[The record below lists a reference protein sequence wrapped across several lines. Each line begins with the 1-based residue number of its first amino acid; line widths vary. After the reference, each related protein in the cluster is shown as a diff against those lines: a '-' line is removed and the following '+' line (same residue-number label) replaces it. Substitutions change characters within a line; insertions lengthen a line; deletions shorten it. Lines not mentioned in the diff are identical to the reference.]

1 MTYPVNRSVQCA
13 AIALSLVVVAAVC
26 APWLTPFDPGAQL
39 DIVALKNGAPSW
51 SHWLGTDPYSRD
63 IASRALFGART
74 SLGVASLATII
85 ATIIGV
91 VWGAVAAVLHGRI
104 GLAMMSTV
112 DVLRSVPRLLFFFGA
127 LVVLGVFNSL
137 GLSIVL
143 GASAWAGTSRLVFV
157 RVAELNTRPFVES
170 ARALGATPWRVLRQ
184 QVVPHLLG
192 PLAASGILLFA
203 DMLALESGLSFLGVG
218 VRPPTASWGNMVQ
231 DAVPYLRSAWWLAAV
246 PCVLLMTTVLAAA
259 TIADHLTSTPSAPS
273 RT

>member
-1 MTYPVNRSVQCA
+1 MTYPAERSVRCA
-13 AIALSLVVVAAVC
+13 TSVLSLIVIAALC
-26 APWLTPFDPGAQL
+26 APLLTPFDPSAQL
-39 DIVALKNGAPSW
+39 DINALKNTAPSW

-85 ATIIGV
+85 ATMIGV
-91 VWGAVAAVLHGRI
+91 VWGAIAAVLRGRI
-104 GLAMMSTV
+104 GPAMMSIV

-127 LVVLGVFNSL
+127 LVVMGVFNSV
-137 GLSIVL
+137 GLSLVL

-157 RVAELNTRPFVES
+157 LVAELTAKPFVES
-170 ARALGATPWRVLRQ
+170 ARALGATRWRVMRQ
-184 QVVPHLLG
+184 QIVPHLLG
-192 PLAASGILLFA
+192 PLSASGILLFA

-231 DAVPYLRSAWWLAAV
+231 DALPYLRSAWWLAAV

-259 TIADHLTSTPSAPS
+259 TIADHLTSTPTVPS